1 LAQQAIEK
9 SQTIALC
16 MIVKDEAE
24 VIARAFT
31 SVRGF
36 VDYYFICDTGSTDNT
51 IQVIMDYWKE
61 HGLKGE
67 VHQRPWVNFAH
78 NRQEVFDLGKGKC
91 DYIMTLDADEV
102 FSPLVGTEP
111 KLDCVIETLPKF
123 VGDRIEVLTVYGNL
137 NYHRTG
143 FYKDGFD
150 WKWVQPVHEVCICE
164 DATQR
169 EHLTDAC
176 VVPSPDGA
184 RARDPQR
191 YLRDAFI
198 FENYMIDNPEDGRG
212 WFYTAQSYQN
222 AGYSKRAIPYLE
234 KCLEFS
240 HWDEETY
247 ITHLR
252 LGRYKRE
259 AEYPDPEFLSHFV
272 DAYNFRP
279 HRAEAI
285 YELLAHYR
293 AKDNFWSAILYGEKA
308 LSIPYPQGDRLFV
321 EADVHDWKIKDEL
334 SIAYYWVGR
343 YEESKKLCEELL
355 ETEIRSM
362 PKAVHNRI
370 THNLEFAKD
379 KINENEKKS

>member
-1 LAQQAIEK
+1 MPLEK

-24 VIARAFT
+24 VITRAFS

-36 VDYYFICDTGSTDNT
+36 VDYYCICDTGSTDNT
-51 IQVIMDYWKE
+51 IQVIKDYWEE

-78 NRQEVFDLGKGKC
+78 NRQESFELGRGKC

-102 FSPLVGTEP
+102 FAPVKDDNPL
-111 KLDCVIETLPKF
+111 LDCVVETLPKF
-123 VGDRIEVLTVYGNL
+123 SGDCVEVFTIYGET
-137 NYHRTG
+137 NYTRAQ
-143 FYKDGFD
+143 FFKDGLD

-164 DATQR
+164 DRQSI
-169 EHLTDAC
+169 ELLTDAC

-184 RARDPQR
+184 RASDPQR
-191 YLRDAFI
+191 FLRDAFV
-198 FENYMIDNPEDGRG
+198 FETYMIDNPEDGRG
-212 WFYTAQSYQN
+212 WFYLAQSYQN
-222 AGYSKRAIPYLE
+222 AGHPEKAIFPLE

-240 HWDEETY
+240 KWDEETY
-247 ITHLR
+247 LTHLR
-252 LGRYKRE
+252 LGRYKRDAGLSE
-259 AEYPDPEFLSHFV
+259 AETLSHFV

-293 AKDNFWSAILYGEKA
+293 ARDQFWAAILYGEKA
-308 LSIPYPQGDRLFV
+308 LTIPYPQRDRLFV
-321 EADVHDWKIKDEL
+321 ETIVHDWQIKDEL

-343 YEESKKLCEELL
+343 YEESKKLCEDLL
-355 ETEIRSM
+355 KKEIRTM
-362 PKAVHNRI
+362 PKGVRERI
-370 THNLEFAKD
+370 QQNLKFAED
-379 KINENEKKS
+379 KINENKKEN